1 MEAIRIWLNGK
12 QDYLAGV
19 RLFSIYGKDLALK
32 RSFAEPLVTDYKKK
46 RLREVLEQL
55 ISTVTASSV
64 DIPAK
69 PVIKTPGHV
78 TSFSASKSP
87 ISSNESI
94 PDFTPEKGW
103 SDKRDPTEQALHIN
117 WKPLFLELMNLT
129 ARVGDIARAGKMDPL
144 KKIEAGRMA
153 LRILDLD
160 DQLDHIYRERDMY
173 RKTGQL
179 PDKRPYGEPCID
191 FKQMPVKL
199 ANHQRYVR
207 DYKAKLAKQPGNT
220 DLAHQLQK
228 HEWFVAHYKKEL
240 NIV

>member
-12 QDYLAGV
+12 QDYHTGV
-19 RLFSIYGKDLALK
+19 RLFAIYGNDLALK
-32 RSFAEPLVTDYKKK
+32 RSFAETIVTDYKKK
-46 RLREVLEQL
+46 RLLEVLEQL
-55 ISTVTASSV
+55 ITTAPASSPA
-64 DIPAK
+64 IPSK
-69 PVIKTPGHV
+69 PIIRTPGV
-78 TSFSASKSP
+78 VKSLDP
-87 ISSNESI
+87 QKPTIPQSSPF

-103 SDKRDPTEQALHIN
+103 NENRDPTEQALHIN

-129 ARVGDIARAGKMDPL
+129 ARVGDIARAGKTDPL

-153 LRILDLD
+153 LRILELD
-160 DQLDHIYRERDMY
+160 DQLDRIYQERDMY
-173 RKTGQL
+173 RKNGQL

-207 DYKAKLAKQPGNT
+207 EYKSKLAKQPGNT

-240 NIV
+240 NLE